1 MSETSTGLSENI
13 ASALTYVLG
22 FLTGIIFLIVEKEN
36 STVRYHAAQSIVVF
50 GALFVLNV
58 IFSYVLSII
67 ASLLGLVGFVLW
79 IYLIV
84 MSFMGNDPRLPV
96 ISEYAEKLLQ

>member
-1 MSETSTGLSENI
+1 MSETSTGLSENV

-22 FLTGIIFLIVEKEN
+22 FLTGIIFLVVEKEN
-36 STVRYHAAQSIVVF
+36 STVRFHAAQSIVVF

-84 MSFMGNDPRLPV
+84 MAFQGNDVKLPV

>member
-1 MSETSTGLSENI
+1 MSETSTGLSENV

-36 STVRYHAAQSIVVF
+36 STVRFHAAQSIVVF

-84 MSFMGNDPRLPV
+84 MAFQGNDVKLPV

>member
-58 IFSYVLSII
+58 IFSYVLSI
-67 ASLLGLVGFVLW
+67 
-79 IYLIV
+79 
-84 MSFMGNDPRLPV
+84 
-96 ISEYAEKLLQ
+96 